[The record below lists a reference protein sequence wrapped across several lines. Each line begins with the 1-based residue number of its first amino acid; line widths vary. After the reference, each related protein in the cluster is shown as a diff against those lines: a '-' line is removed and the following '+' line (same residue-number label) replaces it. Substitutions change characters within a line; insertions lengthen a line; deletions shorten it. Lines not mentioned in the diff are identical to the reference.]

1 MNLRLRRNEL
11 EKLSENLD
19 ETEANYDACHQTID
33 DLVVL
38 EQTPAER
45 KELLNRLKESELV
58 KYGRELE
65 QYKQVRAEQREVFD
79 KLEHDVKDYDSLLKE
94 VALDIVCEFI
104 DRSAQ
109 LYLKVSEARKAIA
122 ALDSGVDML
131 KINIGEVDLSQAC
144 QEFVDQKEEL
154 IKEFMD
160 LNHKAQLLEANCK
173 EYEEY
178 ASDKEEREI
187 ISTTKMAIGAFRK
200 TVSVKQSQQIDQRV
214 QRLLVLKRDFEI
226 ALNKQVIKK
235 EGLTLI
241 GEVEKLLAKQ
251 TETVEQSWKSL
262 EKKAQHFH
270 NFDLSYKIEKRG
282 RLQTDCETL
291 AA

>member
-65 QYKQVRAEQREVFD
+65 QHKQVRAEQREVLD

-214 QRLLVLKRDFEI
+214 QRLLVLKRDFAI

-251 TETVEQSWKSL
+251 TDTVEQSWKSL
-262 EKKAQHFH
+262 EKKAQHFR